1 MPAGSTY
8 TPIATTTTS
17 GNATSY
23 TFTSIPS
30 TYTDLI
36 VVCNVAADV
45 STSVQIQV
53 GNGSADTGTN
63 YSWTYV
69 LGNGSSAV
77 SGRASNSTYYLGGDL
92 TGGESST
99 DITHIFNYANTTTNK
114 TVIARGSAAGLN
126 TYATVGLWRSTA
138 AINTVKVFLETPR
151 YFTNNSK
158 ITLYGIAAA

>member
-1 MPAGSTY
+1 MAAGSTY

-17 GNATSY
+17 GSATSY

-53 GNGSADTGTN
+53 GNGSADTGSN

-69 LGNGSSAV
+69 LGNGSTAV
-77 SGRASNSTYYLGGDL
+77 SGRASNSTYYLAGDL
-92 TGGESST
+92 TGSPST
-99 DITHIFNYANTTTNK
+99 GITQIFNYANTTTNK
-114 TVIARGSAAGLN
+114 TVIARGAAAGLN

-138 AINTVKVFLETPR
+138 AINTVKVFLGTPR
-151 YFTNNSK
+151 YFLDGSK